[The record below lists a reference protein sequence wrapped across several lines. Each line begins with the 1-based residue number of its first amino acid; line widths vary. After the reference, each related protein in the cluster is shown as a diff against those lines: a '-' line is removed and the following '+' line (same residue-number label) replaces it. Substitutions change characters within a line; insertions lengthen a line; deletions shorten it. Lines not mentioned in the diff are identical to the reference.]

1 MPPLPD
7 ATGPT
12 TSYSDPIYD
21 RLESVAQRLT
31 RRLGLV
37 ILALLVGIA
46 VAVIIHSRMQES
58 PEAASASAFT
68 KAQDQ
73 VEEANRERDAEKAA
87 KLAAA
92 LTALQGVASN
102 EKITPFFRSRAFI
115 ELVQQDLSANH
126 LGEGKAHAAKAL
138 ELATQS
144 QDSELRLKAEL
155 SVAAVQLQAGENAEA
170 EKSYLQVESHA
181 GAKSAD
187 SSIVAVLGAARA
199 MELQGKLEEAA
210 TKLESITSR
219 VDASAHELV
228 QLARQQ
234 YWRLKRLQALKDAPP
249 AAPAPGAAPTGS
261 GAPAGA
267 APAPGAA
274 PVAAPAAAPV
284 PAAAKAPAAIAPA
297 PAPAKRS
304 PPRRQPRLRRCG
316 SGSGSGPAGQRS
328 GSIPVPPARG
338 AGALAPARVCCCTR
352 PASSSR
358 DAARSWSLPVSA
370 PGDRGVSLCAR
381 SRHLTPNP
389 TPGAFGPSTDGVL
402 LRPSPVPQPWST

>member
-37 ILALLVGIA
+37 LLALIVGI
-46 VAVIIHSRMQES
+46 VIAVIIHSRLLES
-58 PEAASASAFT
+58 PEAASANAFT

-73 VEEANRERDAEKAA
+73 LEEANRERDPDKAN

-92 LTALQGVASN
+92 LNALQVVAGN
-102 EKITPFFRSRAFI
+102 DKITPFFRSRAFI
-115 ELVQQDLSANH
+115 ELVQQDLSANT
-126 LGEGKAHAAKAL
+126 LGEGKAHAAKAI
-138 ELATQS
+138 ELATKS
-144 QDSELRLKAEL
+144 QDGELQLKAEL
-155 SVAAVQLQAGENAEA
+155 SAAAVQLQAGENAEA
-170 EKSYLQVESHA
+170 EKSYLLAERHA

-199 MELQGKLEEAA
+199 MELQGKLDEAA

-249 AAPAPGAAPTGS
+249 AATAPGAAPATGAA
-261 GAPAGA
+261 APGGA
-267 APAPGAA
+267 APAPTAK
-274 PVAAPAAAPV
+274 PVAAPAPAPV
-284 PAAAKAPAAIAPA
+284 PAATPAKAPAAAAAPA
-297 PAPAKRS
+297 PAATVVPA
-304 PPRRQPRLRRCG
+304 
-316 SGSGSGPAGQRS
+316 
-328 GSIPVPPARG
+328 PPAP
-338 AGALAPARVCCCTR
+338 AAPAP
-352 PASSSR
+352 PA
-358 DAARSWSLPVSA
+358 
-370 PGDRGVSLCAR
+370 
-381 SRHLTPNP
+381 TK
-389 TPGAFGPSTDGVL
+389 
-402 LRPSPVPQPWST
+402 